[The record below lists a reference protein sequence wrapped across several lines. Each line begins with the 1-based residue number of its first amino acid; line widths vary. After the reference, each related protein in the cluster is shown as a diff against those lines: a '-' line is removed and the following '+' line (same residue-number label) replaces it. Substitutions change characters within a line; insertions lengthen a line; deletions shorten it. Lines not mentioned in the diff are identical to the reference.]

1 MNDVTVYLDHNATT
15 PVADAVLEA
24 MLPYLGRQYGNP
36 SSRHTL
42 GREARAALDR
52 AREQVAAL
60 VNAQPSQIVFTSGAT
75 EANNLALK
83 GWCRDRADSILAV
96 GATEHPSVLATA
108 MRLRRQG
115 AGVSLLPVDA
125 RGKIDEKALEVTLEQ
140 GAGLVSVM
148 LANNETGVIQDVQ
161 AITERAHA
169 HGVLVHTDAAQA
181 AGKIEVDFDA
191 CGVDMMSLS
200 AHKLCGPKGAGALV
214 VARSVDLEPL
224 LHGGGQERGMRA
236 GTENVAAIVG
246 FGMAAERALQ
256 GLHETRDRMQA
267 LRDYLE
273 TGLSRLAGIE
283 IFAADAPRLPNT
295 VYMALPGVDGE
306 TAVML
311 LDQDGIAVSS
321 GSSCSSG
328 DTEPSHVLL
337 AMGVDPERAR
347 CAVRISLGSD
357 NTRADIDALLGALE
371 RHLYQL
377 EAMPAGFLAAS

>member
-36 SSRHTL
+36 SSRHAL

-83 GWCRDRADSILAV
+83 GWCRDRADAILAV

-108 MRLRRQG
+108 MRLRQQG

-125 RGKIDEKALEVTLEQ
+125 RGLMDEKALEVTLEQ

-169 HGVLVHTDAAQA
+169 HGALVHTDAAQA

-191 CGVDMMSLS
+191 SGVDMMSLS

-246 FGMAAERALQ
+246 FGMAAEQALQ
-256 GLHETRDRMQA
+256 SLHERRDRMQT

-273 TGLSRLAGIE
+273 AGLSRLTGIE
-283 IFAADAPRLPNT
+283 VFAAEAPRLPNT

-337 AMGVDPERAR
+337 AMGVEPERAR
-347 CAVRISLGSD
+347 CAIRISLGPD
-357 NTRADIDALLGALE
+357 NTRADIDALIDALE